1 MGPPGRPKGSYRGA
15 QHEGTPVSQEL
26 PASFKVVTVWLLV
39 GMAVFLGVQW
49 FLGEQR
55 QTRFMADGGVIEIR
69 RGLDGHYHWPGR
81 INGRSVDFL
90 IDTGATST
98 AISQSLAR
106 ELKLE
111 ALGQVRS
118 STAGGVV
125 TGEVVR
131 ADLTLQGGVHVDR
144 LRMVALPGLGR
155 DDRPLL
161 GMDVLG
167 RLTWSQRDGV
177 LLIDL
182 GSR

>member
-1 MGPPGRPKGSYRGA
+1 M
-15 QHEGTPVSQEL
+15 SQEL

-55 QTRFMADGGVIEIR
+55 QTRFAVNGGVIEIR
-69 RGLDGHYHWPGR
+69 RGADGHYHWPGR
-81 INGRSVDFL
+81 INGRQVDFL

-106 ELKLE
+106 ELNMQT
-111 ALGQVRS
+111 LGQVRS

-125 TGEVVR
+125 TGEVVQGDV
-131 ADLTLQGGVHVDR
+131 ALQGGVTADR
-144 LRMVALPGLGR
+144 LRMVSLPGLGR
-155 DDRPLL
+155 ADRPLL

-177 LLIDL
+177 LVIDL
-182 GSR
+182 DKR